1 MDSGQLQAVDKY
13 GSGVPFTGE
22 IAEIA
27 PPEQQLQQIIDALVP
42 FIQGIIEAI
51 VPLIEPC
58 VDAINQT
65 WNEMLESY
73 PNKRI
78 VHLAFYHKK
87 ARVRK
92 KNLYKII
99 DFWDKAVK
107 QCDHS

>member
-1 MDSGQLQAVDKY
+1 MDYGQFHEDYKY
-13 GSGVPFTGE
+13 SSCFPFTGE
-22 IAEIA
+22 IAEIK
-27 PPEQQLQQIIDALVP
+27 PLEQQLQEMIDALAPV
-42 FIQGIIEAI
+42 IQGIIDAI

-92 KNLYKII
+92 KNLNKII

-107 QCDHS
+107 RCDHG